1 MTSCVN
7 IDPNGHLVAESR
19 PKVVAR
25 DYNIRSTT
33 DGIKILCFGYLLL
46 ILRNMLKGGKISNV
60 TIVILF
66 ALLHSAVAV
75 VTRMLDYYD
84 DIPLTVLTIAMV
96 IVISIRNN
104 IRAEMMAILTLAA
117 TAFGFVVGSWLWKPI
132 SALPINSILPP
143 AISTLVISTISGFA
157 IDYYT
162 RTTRRFKTNN
172 NAWRPSITN
181 VTLVALSILI
191 LRIGYFALAQANVLS
206 EGELL
211 SNTLNI
217 VENSWSILLLIVGNI
232 LLTIYVPR
240 LLRRWNIGNHI
251 IVLFAISTII
261 LPPTCSAIIGLDTPN
276 FGVGDEDGINFLA
289 TLLAAELV
297 NIFVVTLTILIR
309 LSTSTHNE
317 LREERELKRRSEY
330 QYERLK
336 QQINPHFLFN
346 SLGILDY
353 LVQEHETERASS
365 FIRKLANMYRY
376 MLKND
381 TKPLVKLSDEMEF
394 TRMYIDLLKE
404 RFSEGMIVEIDIDKQ
419 SYDKYVVPCS
429 VQLLVENATKHNI
442 VSAEQP
448 LTISIATKGDTLV
461 VRNRLQLRRHGQPS
475 TRLGLENIRR
485 QYQDITCLDISVE
498 KTDSEFIVKLPI
510 V

>member
-1 MTSCVN
+1 MMQKR
-7 IDPNGHLVAESR
+7 H
-19 PKVVAR
+19 
-25 DYNIRSTT
+25 
-33 DGIKILCFGYLLL
+33 
-46 ILRNMLKGGKISNV
+46 ISN
-60 TIVILF
+60 THIVLLF
-66 ALLHSAVAV
+66 ALLHFGVAVA
-75 VTRMLDYYD
+75 TRLLNYYD

-104 IRAEMMAILTLAA
+104 IRAEMMAALTLAA
-117 TAFGFVVGSWLWKPI
+117 TVFGFVVGSWLWKPI

-143 AISTLVISTISGFA
+143 AISTLILTIVSGLG
-157 IDYYT
+157 IDLFT
-162 RTTRRFKTNN
+162 RTTRRFKANN
-172 NAWRPSITN
+172 NAWRPSVIK
-181 VTLVALSILI
+181 VIIVALSILI
-191 LRIGYFALAQANVLS
+191 LRIGYFALSRANVFT

-211 SNTLNI
+211 STI
-217 VENSWSILLLIVGNI
+217 MSVMDNSWSILTLIAGNI
-232 LLTIYVPR
+232 LLTTYIPR
-240 LLRRWNIGNHI
+240 LLSRWNIGNHI
-251 IVLFAISTII
+251 TILFTISALALPPLCTTII
-261 LPPTCSAIIGLDTPN
+261 YYNIPHFRPIA
-276 FGVGDEDGINFLA
+276 EDSNNFLT

-297 NIFVVTLTILIR
+297 NIFVVTLAILVR
-309 LSTSTHNE
+309 LSTSTRNE
-317 LREERELKRRSEY
+317 LREERELKHRSEY

-365 FIRKLANMYRY
+365 FIRKLANIYRY

-381 TKPLVKLSDEMEF
+381 NKPLVKLSEEMDF

-404 RFSEGMIVEIDIDKQ
+404 RFTEGMVVEIDIERELHDR
-419 SYDKYVVPCS
+419 YVVPCA

-448 LTISIATKGDTLV
+448 LTINITTEEGMLV
-461 VRNRLQLRRHGQPS
+461 VRNRLQLRTHGQPS

-485 QYQDITCLDISVE
+485 QYQDITRRDISVE

>member
-1 MTSCVN
+1 MMQKR
-7 IDPNGHLVAESR
+7 H
-19 PKVVAR
+19 
-25 DYNIRSTT
+25 
-33 DGIKILCFGYLLL
+33 
-46 ILRNMLKGGKISNV
+46 ISN
-60 TIVILF
+60 THIVLLF
-66 ALLHSAVAV
+66 ALLHFGVAVA
-75 VTRMLDYYD
+75 TRLLNYYD

-104 IRAEMMAILTLAA
+104 IRAEMMAALTLAA
-117 TAFGFVVGSWLWKPI
+117 TIFGFVVGSWLWKPI

-143 AISTLVISTISGFA
+143 AISTLILTIVSGLG
-157 IDYYT
+157 IDLFT
-162 RTTRRFKTNN
+162 RTTRRFKANN
-172 NAWRPSITN
+172 NAWRPSVIK
-181 VTLVALSILI
+181 VIIVALSILI
-191 LRIGYFALAQANVLS
+191 LRIGYFALSRANVFT

-211 SNTLNI
+211 STI
-217 VENSWSILLLIVGNI
+217 MSVMDNSWSILTLIAGNI
-232 LLTIYVPR
+232 LLTTYIPR
-240 LLRRWNIGNHI
+240 LLSRWNIGNHI
-251 IVLFAISTII
+251 TILFTISALALPPLCTTII
-261 LPPTCSAIIGLDTPN
+261 YYDIPHFRPIA
-276 FGVGDEDGINFLA
+276 EDSNDFLT

-297 NIFVVTLTILIR
+297 NIFVVTLAILVR
-309 LSTSTHNE
+309 LSTSTRNE
-317 LREERELKRRSEY
+317 LREERELKHRSEY

-365 FIRKLANMYRY
+365 FIRKLANIYRY

-381 TKPLVKLSDEMEF
+381 NKPLVKLSEEMDF

-404 RFSEGMIVEIDIDKQ
+404 RFTEGMVVEIDIERELHDR
-419 SYDKYVVPCS
+419 YVVPCA

-448 LTISIATKGDTLV
+448 LTINITTEEGMLV
-461 VRNRLQLRRHGQPS
+461 VRNRLQLRTHGQPS

-485 QYQDITCLDISVE
+485 QYQDITHRDISVE